1 MTENEAFLKI
11 LNEETAKHF
20 EKFEIENFSPENW
33 LGVDQKKIA
42 QILEEG
48 YKTSQAV
55 VTEKFAFLAIN
66 VKELGNVLRID
77 ENEMIASADE
87 DYVLIKLV
95 YAYLPRQGVFI
106 SKHISTCTG
115 LIQGL
120 NGTIVCSNDVPFTP
134 GEMTYQVIIDEQKIN
149 DVLKGEK

>member
-33 LGVDQKKIA
+33 LGVDQKEIA

-48 YKTSQAV
+48 YKTSQAT

-66 VKELGNVLRID
+66 VKEIGNVLRID

-95 YAYLPRQGVFI
+95 YAYLPKQGVFI
-106 SKHISTCTG
+106 SKHISSCTG

-120 NGTIVCSNDVPFTP
+120 NGTIVCPNDVPFTL
-134 GEMTYQVIIDEQKIN
+134 GDMTYHVIIDEQRIN
-149 DVLKGEK
+149 DLLKGEK

>member
-33 LGVDQKKIA
+33 LGVDQKEI
-42 QILEEG
+42 
-48 YKTSQAV
+48 
-55 VTEKFAFLAIN
+55 
-66 VKELGNVLRID
+66 GNVLRID
-77 ENEMIASADE
+77 ENEMIASADD

-95 YAYLPRQGVFI
+95 YAYLPKQGVFI

-115 LIQGL
+115 
-120 NGTIVCSNDVPFTP
+120 
-134 GEMTYQVIIDEQKIN
+134 
-149 DVLKGEK
+149 